1 MIYGVYLAYNKWD
14 VLPDEECRNPDIP
27 NYPPEIARVR
37 MYRSKLEQMEAY
49 ANTHCPASQTIEATT
64 EAEFNQKVE
73 QMKKNFLNEEW
84 LKENIEPY
92 I

>member
-37 MYRSKLEQMEAY
+37 IYRSKLEQMEAY
-49 ANTHCPASQTIEATT
+49 ANTHCSASQTIEATT

-73 QMKKNFLNEEW
+73 QMKKNFLNKEW
-84 LKENIEPY
+84 LEENINPY

>member
-37 MYRSKLEQMEAY
+37 IYRSKIRTDGSL
-49 ANTHCPASQTIEATT
+49 C
-64 EAEFNQKVE
+64 
-73 QMKKNFLNEEW
+73 
-84 LKENIEPY
+84 
-92 I
+92 